1 MALYFSESDVRR
13 VLTMAVALEQVEQAF
28 DARGRAAA
36 FDVPRER
43 ARLPGAH
50 LHIMQAAAPEL
61 DLVGYKAYYIKPGAG
76 RVSLIHLISRSSGQL
91 QAIVEADWLGQM
103 RTGATTG
110 VATRHLAR
118 SQTSVLG
125 LFGYGRHAVTQLEAI
140 SLARRLREVRVFGRD
155 AERVA
160 AFCREQSA
168 RLQLDVRAAASR
180 EDAVR
185 GVDMI
190 ALMTRASE
198 PLFDGAWLEAGQLV
212 TAAGSNSL
220 DRREVGLDTVQRADL
235 IVVDSREVAERE
247 CGDLLPAYEAGIVH
261 WENLCDLGQVVAGVR
276 PGRRDDAQIVLFESH
291 GMALQDI
298 YTAAKV
304 VELAGAQ
311 GLGALLPM
319 T

>member
-1 MALYFSESDVRR
+1 MALYFSETDVRH
-13 VLTMAVALEQVEQAF
+13 VLTMQVALQEVEQAF
-28 DARGRAAA
+28 AARGRGVA

-76 RVSLIHLISRSSGQL
+76 RVSLIHLISRSSGEL
-91 QAIVEADWLGQM
+91 QSIVEADWLGQM

-110 VATRHLAR
+110 VAARHLAR
-118 SQTSVLG
+118 SEAGVLG

-140 SLARRLREVRVFGRD
+140 SLACCLREVRVFGRD
-155 AERVA
+155 GERVE
-160 AFCREQSA
+160 AFCREQRE
-168 RLQLDVRAAASR
+168 RLQLDVRPAASR
-180 EDAVR
+180 EDAVY
-185 GVDMI
+185 GADVI
-190 ALMTRASE
+190 ALMTRSSE
-198 PLFDGAWLEAGQLV
+198 PLFDGAWLETGQLV

-220 DRREVGLDTVQRADL
+220 DRREVDLETVARADL

-261 WENLCDLGQVVAGVR
+261 WESITDLGQVVAGVR
-276 PGRRDDAQIVLFESH
+276 PGRRDDAQIILFESH

-298 YTAAKV
+298 YTASKV
-304 VELAGAQ
+304 VELARAQ
-311 GLGALLPM
+311 GLGTPLPIA
-319 T
+319 